1 MSRRSDDLFS
11 SDFRPEPY
19 WWREFRPTPLE
30 TSDPGRTHDVAVVGG
45 GYAGLAVALEV
56 ARHGLSVIVFEAGLF
71 GEGASTRS
79 GGALS
84 AGLSIGKSLT
94 GKALDYPPQVVDMV
108 VGWARDSFAHLER
121 FIEQERIDCHFER
134 RGRFLGACAP
144 RHYDWLKVRFEKLQR
159 SGAKD
164 CRLIERGEQ
173 RQEIGSD
180 FYHGGLVF
188 NAAAKLHP
196 ALLYRGYL
204 QACLRQPGITL
215 VDQTRVHGLERSSNG
230 RGSGWA
236 LDTERGRF
244 SARQVAVCTNGYTG
258 DLVPKLHHRL
268 VPVASHI
275 IVTEEIPPELAK
287 RISPNGRTFS
297 ETRRIMH
304 YFRLTPDGKRVLF
317 GGRSRFTETPFE
329 LNAKLLHN
337 SLVRRFP
344 ELADVRVAH
353 AWQGNVAF
361 SGDALPHAGEF
372 DGVHYV
378 AACCGGGITVMPYL
392 GSQVGQKIAGTVTG
406 QTDFDRVALP
416 PIPFYRGKPW
426 FLPVVGTAFRVADYV
441 DENIL

>member
-1 MSRRSDDLFS
+1 MNRSDDLFT
-11 SDFRPEPY
+11 SDFRAEPY
-19 WWREFRPTPLE
+19 WWNEFRPAPLQV
-30 TSDPGRTHDVAVVGG
+30 SDPGRTHDVAVVGG

-56 ARHGLSVIVFEAGLF
+56 ARHGLSVVVLEAGVF

-94 GKALDYPPQVVDMV
+94 GKALDYPADVVDMV

-121 FIEQERIDCHFER
+121 FIEQENIDCHFER

-144 RHYDWLKVRFEKLQR
+144 NHYQWLQARFEKLQR

-164 CRLIERGEQ
+164 CWLIGREQ
-173 RQEIGSD
+173 QREEIGSD
-180 FYHGGLVF
+180 YYHGGLVF

-204 QACLRQPGITL
+204 QACQRQSAITL
-215 VDQTRVHGLERSSNG
+215 LDHCRVNHLDRQ
-230 RGSGWA
+230 GSGWA
-236 LDTERGRF
+236 LDTARGRF
-244 SARQVAVCTNGYTG
+244 RARQVAVCTNGYTG
-258 DLVPKLHHRL
+258 NLVPQLHRRL
-268 VPVASHI
+268 VPVASHV
-275 IVTEEIPPELAK
+275 IVTDEIPPDLAR

-304 YFRLTPDGKRVLF
+304 YFRLTPDGRRVLF
-317 GGRSRFTETPFE
+317 GGRSRFTSTPFE
-329 LNAKLLHN
+329 LNARLLHAG
-337 SLVRRFP
+337 LVRRFP
-344 ELADVRVAH
+344 ELADVRVAR

-372 DGVHYV
+372 GGVHYV

-392 GSQVGQKIAGTVTG
+392 GTQVGRKIAGAIKG
-406 QTDFDRVALP
+406 PTDFDRVTLP

-426 FLPVVGTAFRVADYV
+426 FLPMVGTAFRLADYV
-441 DENIL
+441 DENLR

>member
-1 MSRRSDDLFS
+1 MIRSDDLFTA
-11 SDFRPEPY
+11 DFRAEPY
-19 WWREFRPTPLE
+19 WWREFRPEPLQTAE
-30 TSDPGRTHDVAVVGG
+30 PARTHDVAVVGG

-56 ARHGLSVIVFEAGLF
+56 ARRGLSVVVFEAGVF

-94 GKALDYPPQVVDMV
+94 GKALDYAPEVVNMV
-108 VGWARDSFAHLER
+108 VGWARDSFAHLEN
-121 FIEQERIDCHFER
+121 FIQRENIDCRFER

-144 RHYDWLKVRFEKLQR
+144 RHYRWLETRFEKLQR
-159 SGAKD
+159 SGATD
-164 CRLIERGEQ
+164 CRLIGRDEQ

-180 FYHGGLVF
+180 YYHGGLVF

-204 QACLRQPGITL
+204 QACQREPGITL
-215 VDQTRVHGLERSSNG
+215 VDQTRVNRLERNG
-230 RGSGWA
+230 EGWA
-236 LDTERGRF
+236 LQTARGRF
-244 SARQVAVCTNGYTG
+244 NARQVAVCTNGYTG

-275 IVTEEIPPELAK
+275 IVTEEIPPELAR
-287 RISPNGRTFS
+287 RISPHGRTFS

-304 YFRLTPDGKRVLF
+304 YFRLTPDGRRVLF

-329 LNAKLLHN
+329 LNARLLHD

-344 ELADVRVAH
+344 ELAQVRVAH

-392 GSQVGQKIAGTVTG
+392 GTQVGAKIAGAIKG
-406 QTDFDRVALP
+406 PTDFDRVALP

-426 FLPVVGTAFRVADYV
+426 FLPMVGTAFRLADYV
-441 DENIL
+441 DENLR

>member
-1 MSRRSDDLFS
+1 MNRSDDLFTT
-11 SDFRPEPY
+11 DFRAEPY
-19 WWREFRPTPLE
+19 WWNEFRPAPLQG
-30 TSDPGRTHDVAVVGG
+30 SDPGRSHDVAVVGG

-56 ARHGLSVIVFEAGLF
+56 ARHGLSVVVLEAGLF
-71 GEGASTRS
+71 GDGASTRS

-94 GKALDYPPQVVDMV
+94 GKALDYPPEVVDMV

-121 FIEQERIDCHFER
+121 FIEREHIDCHFER

-144 RHYDWLKVRFEKLQR
+144 HHYQWLQARFDKLQR

-164 CRLIERGEQ
+164 CWLIGREQ
-173 RQEIGSD
+173 QREEIGSD
-180 FYHGGLVF
+180 YYHGGLVF

-196 ALLYRGYL
+196 ALLYQGYL
-204 QACLRQPGITL
+204 RACQRYPAITL
-215 VDQTRVHGLERSSNG
+215 VDQSRVQRLARD
-230 RGSGWA
+230 GSGWA
-236 LDTERGRF
+236 LDTGRGRF
-244 SARQVAVCTNGYTG
+244 SARQVAVCTNGYT
-258 DLVPKLHHRL
+258 DNLVPRLHHRL

-275 IVTEEIPPELAK
+275 IVTDEIPPALAR

-304 YFRLTPDGKRVLF
+304 YFRLTPDGRRVLF
-317 GGRSRFTETPFE
+317 GGRSRFTTTPFE
-329 LNAKLLHN
+329 LNARLLHAG
-337 SLVRRFP
+337 LVRRFP
-344 ELADVRVAH
+344 ELAEVRVAR

-392 GSQVGQKIAGTVTG
+392 GTQVGLKIAGAIKG
-406 QTDFDRVALP
+406 PTDFDRVTLP
-416 PIPFYRGKPW
+416 RIPFYRGKPW
-426 FLPVVGTAFRVADYV
+426 FLPMVGTAFRLADYV
-441 DENIL
+441 DENLR